1 METGESYDN
10 AVAYAQSIG
19 IAETDPSGD
28 VDGWDAAIKV
38 SALATVLMGVPTKP
52 RDVERAGIRN
62 ITFEDIAR
70 AKAEGKRWKLVCEAR
85 WEGHQLKT
93 TVAPQMV
100 GIDSP
105 LYGVE
110 GTTSI
115 VQIESDVLGKLSL
128 IEEDPGPHTTA
139 YGLLA
144 DFLNAVQSV
153 VSK

>member
-1 METGESYDN
+1 ME
-10 AVAYAQSIG
+10 
-19 IAETDPSGD
+19 
-28 VDGWDAAIKV
+28 
-38 SALATVLMGVPTKP
+38 
-52 RDVERAGIRN
+52 
-62 ITFEDIAR
+62 
-70 AKAEGKRWKLVCEAR
+70 KLVCEAC
-85 WEGHQLKT
+85 WDGDQLKT

-144 DFLNAVQSV
+144 DFLNAVQ
-153 VSK
+153 